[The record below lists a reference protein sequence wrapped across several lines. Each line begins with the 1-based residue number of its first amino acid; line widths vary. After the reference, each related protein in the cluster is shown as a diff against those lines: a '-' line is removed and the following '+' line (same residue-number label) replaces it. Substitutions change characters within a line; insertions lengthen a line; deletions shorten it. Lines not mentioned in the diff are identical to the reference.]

1 MTEVVRAAVLH
12 EVGGVPAVAELEL
25 LPPGPGQ
32 VRVRLY
38 ATGVCHSDLSLATGQ
53 LKHAFPVVLGHEG
66 AGRIVELGDGGAR
79 RPAR

>member
-38 ATGVCHSDLSLATGQ
+38 ATGVCHSTCRWPPDS
-53 LKHAFPVVLGHEG
+53 
-66 AGRIVELGDGGAR
+66 
-79 RPAR
+79 